1 MSWRAASWGASLH
14 SLACCLQEV
23 EQNAQLRV
31 LHEHSE
37 KFDLRAEGVFKYL
50 QIFTAMANSFGH
62 GCNNVSNAVGPLAA
76 IYGVWLTSSVSEQS
90 KVPVWI
96 LVLGGAGFVVG
107 LATFGYKI
115 MSLFGVKMTRL
126 VSLLSLRSAWAT
138 SWGCMFCTRA
148 LPLRMMVSWVGSR
161 RLVSNVHLCT
171 SSRLQTSSRGFVVE
185 FSTSIIILT
194 AARLGLPLSTT
205 HTLVGAVTGI
215 GLLEGKRGL
224 NRVLLL
230 RFFAGWVATLVV
242 AALTAAAFTAQGIYA
257 PNRGLD
263 QERYTTGTYLTSSAW
278 SVAQAIND
286 TATREAVLGQIMALP
301 NWNASS
307 PDWKPLLYLNDA
319 VAAQQAALEGFGA
332 PVCGSTPAGTVEC

>member
-126 VSLLSLRSAWAT
+126 
-138 SWGCMFCTRA
+138 
-148 LPLRMMVSWVGSR
+148 
-161 RLVSNVHLCT
+161 
-171 SSRLQTSSRGFVVE
+171 TSSRGFVVE

-286 TATREAVLGQIMALP
+286 VSTACCLTVL
-301 NWNASS
+301 S
-307 PDWKPLLYLNDA
+307 
-319 VAAQQAALEGFGA
+319 
-332 PVCGSTPAGTVEC
+332 